1 MTEEREIKVLTVP
14 EVGRIL
20 NIGRASAYALV
31 RQEGFPVIQIGRQL
45 RVPEDALYRWM
56 SSQTAR

>member
-1 MTEEREIKVLTVP
+1 MTEIKMLTVP

-31 RQEGFPVIQIGRQL
+31 RQKGFPVIQVGRQL
-45 RVPEDALYRWM
+45 RVSEDALYRWIN
-56 SSQTAR
+56 SQTA